1 MMATNTASSSTYTLL
16 PNDTNTNTNPNP
28 NDNGNDNDN
37 DNGNT
42 NTNTDDDDD
51 DEAVPRIG
59 RQQRRDDD
67 DNDDDDDDDDENVT
81 TTNTNDINT
90 EDDEEEEEEEEEER
104 GEGEEYTVY
113 TIRFVI
119 LFLFAVNNL
128 LGSAVWITFAPITEA
143 VQRTY
148 HVSAPAV
155 NWLAMISM
163 VVYGP
168 GTFLVMV
175 STRPSGWGFATT
187 IVLSSSLM
195 SLGCGFRWW
204 SSTMIHDHDDNN
216 NNNNT
221 DNDTDTSSWYNGAYS
236 VLLLGQG
243 LVG

>member
-37 DNGNT
+37 DNDNGNT
-42 NTNTDDDDD
+42 NTNTDDDDDDD

-90 EDDEEEEEEEEEER
+90 EDDEEEEEER

-204 SSTMIHDHDDNN
+204 SSTMIHDHDNNN

>member
-16 PNDTNTNTNPNP
+16 PNDTNTNTNTNPNP
-28 NDNGNDNDN
+28 NDNDN

-90 EDDEEEEEEEEEER
+90 EDDEEEEEEEER

>member
-90 EDDEEEEEEEEEER
+90 EDDEEEEEEEER

>member
-16 PNDTNTNTNPNP
+16 PNDTNTNTNTNPNP

-90 EDDEEEEEEEEEER
+90 EDDEEEEEEEER